1 MQLLES
7 SVLGLRA
14 ARHVFTDTAGTEV
27 TLFPMVHLA
36 EAGFFQT
43 IHTDAFSHDAVLV
56 EGVRSPIARRITR
69 AYRWM
74 GGALGGLVVQPP
86 WPTSEQT
93 EILHADI
100 PPEQF
105 DAAWRETAAPTRWL
119 FEVAAPVQGLVM
131 RFTSSRASLAR
142 SLVTD
147 DLPSRND
154 VMLWQPAYAGLTR
167 ALLDLRNAHLVDTLR
182 TVLARSPAPPKRI
195 AIVYGAG
202 HMPALLRYLRQDADF
217 QHSDSQ
223 WLTVFST

>member
-167 ALLDLRNAHLVDTLR
+167 AAGPAQCSSGRHPAHRASAQSRTAQADRNRLWRGPYAR
-182 TVLARSPAPPKRI
+182 LAAVSQ
-195 AIVYGAG
+195 AG
-202 HMPALLRYLRQDADF
+202 RRFPALR
-217 QHSDSQ
+217 
-223 WLTVFST
+223 